1 MPFLCTL
8 LKSGNG
14 RTPLHPD
21 NDATRLAGLL
31 CPYAGSL
38 RRIALP
44 RGAIFV
50 SQLAG
55 IGEGPTVCSIPERTS
70 KAPQTAWL
78 EITSDDDGLRFETDP
93 LGTFPLWVYED
104 EERLVI
110 TGEVK
115 ALLALENVRVDF
127 QPGASWD
134 HRKRPPDFSPYRNV
148 RRVLPGAI
156 LHVRFHPRLLVV
168 EQGGSPLVYRPAS
181 MLPPEEY
188 AESLDAAI
196 EASAQSIGP
205 GNGGWGTFLSAG
217 IDSSVTTSFMARL
230 HPKLQT
236 FTLGTEHGDEYADAE
251 DLATTLGTRHTRV
264 VASVVTARRH
274 FDRAVFCNETIDGL
288 TAETL
293 AQLGILAEAAASR
306 GVRHVVTGY
315 GADLLFGSM
324 LRHELYMIVTGVDDL
339 QSLIERTFWSG
350 EFAPFYAWSLGV
362 ELHHLFWDP
371 SLMNCAFR
379 IPPEASFDG
388 TREKLVLRRIAIWRR
403 YLEERHAFRRK
414 QAMTDGTQFNR
425 ILSAALGLAS
435 AYAYD
440 DKNAACA
447 SRLSEL
453 FRSPGGPSTFSHAAE

>member
-14 RTPLHPD
+14 LAPLHPTI
-21 NDATRLAGLL
+21 DAPRLSKLL

-44 RGAIFV
+44 RGEIFV
-50 SQLAG
+50 SPLAG
-55 IGEGPTVCSIPERTS
+55 IGARPTVCTIPERTS
-70 KAPQTAWL
+70 KAPQAAWL

-104 EERLVI
+104 DERLVI

-127 QPGASWD
+127 PPRARGD
-134 HRKRPPDFSPYRNV
+134 RRKRPPDFSPYRNV
-148 RRVLPGAI
+148 RRLLPGAI
-156 LHVRFHPRLLVV
+156 LHVRFHPPRVV
-168 EQGGSPLVYRPAS
+168 EEGRSPLVYRPDS
-181 MLPPEEY
+181 MLPSDEH
-188 AESLDAAI
+188 AERLDTALQ
-196 EASAQSIGP
+196 ASAQSIGP
-205 GNGGWGTFLSAG
+205 GEGGWGTFLSGG
-217 IDSSVTTSFMARL
+217 IDSSVTTSLMARL

-251 DLATTLGTRHTRV
+251 ELAATLGTRHTRV
-264 VASVVTARRH
+264 VADVATARRH

-324 LRHELYMIVTGVDDL
+324 LRHELYMKVTGVDDL
-339 QSLIERTFWSG
+339 QSLIERTCWSG

-362 ELHHLFWDP
+362 EVHHLFWDP
-371 SLMNCAFR
+371 ALMNCAFR

-388 TREKLVLRRIAIWRR
+388 TREKLVLRRLATWRR
-403 YLEERHAFRRK
+403 YLEESHAYRRK
-414 QAMTDGTQFNR
+414 QAMTDGTQFAR
-425 ILSAALGLAS
+425 VLSASLGLAS
-435 AYAYD
+435 PHAYD
-440 DKNAACA
+440 DKDEACS

-453 FRSPGGPSTFSHAAE
+453 FRSPGGPSSVSQAAE